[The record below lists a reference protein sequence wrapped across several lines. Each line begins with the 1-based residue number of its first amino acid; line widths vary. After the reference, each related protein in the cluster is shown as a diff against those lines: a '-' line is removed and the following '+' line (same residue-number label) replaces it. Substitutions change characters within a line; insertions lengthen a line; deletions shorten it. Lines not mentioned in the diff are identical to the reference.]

1 MDILFLYFDMPILLY
16 CSDEWVKNWYYV
28 FTVFFSIM
36 LFSFKQ
42 KSQDFIVEESLPFKL
57 SGKGDAFFVYF
68 EKRNLTTMDIIDF
81 LCKELNISRLTLWF
95 AGLKD
100 KDAITRQWV
109 SIYKSALKKMWWE
122 KVFLETLA
130 QKARIISTD
139 RHDKPIGM
147 TNEIHNT
154 FFIRLRALKKL
165 SQTEKIETEKTISK
179 LFAEWF
185 SNVFG
190 SQRFGIQYQNI
201 KLGKE
206 LLDGTLKI
214 KEKFEVKF
222 KLQAYASRLFNEYV
236 LWRVKKWLTLLDGE
250 IVELDDT
257 GWAKL
262 LWYYDAKKNIIQT
275 FKDKHSDK
283 DFFHYPSNLGETIP
297 FTSDLPIHIT
307 GPVLGFDLLMPLAAS
322 QAGQKEKALFDN
334 AWLKLN
340 NLKLYKINN
349 IFGIRR
355 RMRTRPQKAKYR
367 FDNDDVLIEF
377 TLDSW
382 VYASILIDK
391 LLKSFK

>member
-1 MDILFLYFDMPILLY
+1 MYYGYKYVKNNHRFILLY
-16 CSDEWVKNWYYV
+16 
-28 FTVFFSIM
+28 SIM

-81 LCKELNISRLTLWF
+81 LCKELNISRLSLGF

-122 KVFLETLA
+122 KVFLEALA
-130 QKARIISTD
+130 QKAKILSTD
-139 RHDKPIGM
+139 RHDTPIGM

-165 SQTEKIETEKTISK
+165 SQLERQDTEQTISS
-179 LFAEWF
+179 LFAEGF
-185 SNVFG
+185 PNLFG
-190 SQRFGIQYQNI
+190 SQRFWIQYKNI

-206 LLDGTLKI
+206 LLDGTLKL
-214 KEKFEVKF
+214 KEKFEIKF
-222 KLQAYASRLFNEYV
+222 KLQAYSSWLFNEYITARIRKR
-236 LWRVKKWLTLLDGE
+236 LELLDWE

-257 GWAKL
+257 YEKWWAKA
-262 LWYYDAKKNIIQT
+262 LWYYDAKKKIIQT
-275 FKDKHSDK
+275 FKDRHFDK
-283 DFFHYPSNLGETIP
+283 DFFHYPTNLGEAIP
-297 FTSDLPIHIT
+297 FTPDLKIHIT
-307 GPVLGFDLLMPLAAS
+307 APILGFDLLLPLATS
-322 QAGQKEKALFDN
+322 QAGQKEKALFDSHG
-334 AWLKLN
+334 LTLGK
-340 NLKLYKINN
+340 LKLYTINN
-349 IFGIRR
+349 VFGLRR

-367 FDNDDVLIEF
+367 FDGDDVLIQF

-391 LLKSFK
+391 LLASFK